1 MINASRL
8 LCLAAGIPLAASA
21 MGTPASAGLYSSEGA
36 NSSLIA
42 AGERLLGGVDMQGY
56 CMSRGYVRADLQGNT
71 AYDWRCV
78 TGSGGRDH
86 ISMTDACRWQYSR
99 TDVIDRVGDFYNP
112 YSWQCWGD

>member
-1 MINASRL
+1 
-8 LCLAAGIPLAASA
+8 